1 MVPPTIYSYGPGSYA
16 PDQLQ
21 GEIVAAGLPAPLG
34 VNGSG
39 YTGAGTPATHVD
51 IAFTN
56 PLTPAQQQTLN
67 NTVAAH
73 VPSGPRKARPLW
85 SIRADIQALTPTQW
99 SNTWADL
106 SAAVP
111 GGPARKYLTDYG
123 TNAGTI
129 FCYDHVIFVVGGT
142 TAQVKA
148 GQVSLT
154 ACYVQDNPSYLWHP
168 PFDPSIAIDGSEP
181 A

>member
-1 MVPPTIYSYGPGSYA
+1 MTPPTVYHYGPGTYNVG
-16 PDQLQ
+16 QLQ
-21 GEIVAAGLPAPLG
+21 DEITAAGLPVPQG

-39 YTGAGTPATHVD
+39 YAGPGTAATHVD
-51 IAFTN
+51 VACDN
-56 PLTPAQQQTLN
+56 ALTAAQKMQLDGV
-67 NTVAAH
+67 VAAH
-73 VPSGPRKARPLW
+73 VPRGPRQARPLW
-85 SIRADIQALTPTQW
+85 SIRGDVQALTPTQW

-111 GGPARKYLTDYG
+111 GGPARKYLSDYG
-123 TNAGTI
+123 PNAGTI
-129 FCYDHVIFVVGGT
+129 FCYDHVIYVVGGT

-154 ACYVQDNPSYLWHP
+154 ACFCQDNWSYLWHP